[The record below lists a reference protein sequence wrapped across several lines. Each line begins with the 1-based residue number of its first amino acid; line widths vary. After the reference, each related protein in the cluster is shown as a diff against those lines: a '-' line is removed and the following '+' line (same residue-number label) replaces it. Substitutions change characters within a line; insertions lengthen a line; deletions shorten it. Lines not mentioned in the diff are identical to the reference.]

1 MILGTM
7 LEGNTLILR
16 APEISD
22 VDLLYAWENDR
33 SLWYLSN
40 TVAPFSRFTLEQY
53 ILNAGQ
59 DIHASKQLRLMIDT
73 KDSST
78 NRTVGAVDLFDY
90 DALNKRAG
98 IGILIVEKER
108 NKGYAT
114 EALDVMMDYCFEVL
128 HLHQV
133 FCNIATDN
141 QISLKLFRNLGF
153 HDIGTK
159 KDWIRIRDRWKD
171 EVMLQKV
178 KE

>member
-1 MILGTM
+1 M
-7 LEGNTLILR
+7 LEGSTLILR

-22 VDLLYAWENDR
+22 VDLLYDWENDR

-59 DIHASKQLRLMIDT
+59 DIHASKQLRLMIDK
-73 KDSST
+73 KDAPANKTIGS
-78 NRTVGAVDLFDY
+78 VDLFDF
-90 DALNKRAG
+90 DPLNKRAG
-98 IGILIVEKER
+98 IGILIMKNER
-108 NKGYAT
+108 DKGNAT
-114 EALDVMMDYCFEVL
+114 EALEILLDYCFEVL

-141 QISLKLFRNLGF
+141 LISLKLFRNFGF
-153 HDIGTK
+153 QEIGTK
-159 KDWIRIRDRWKD
+159 KDWVRIRDTWMD